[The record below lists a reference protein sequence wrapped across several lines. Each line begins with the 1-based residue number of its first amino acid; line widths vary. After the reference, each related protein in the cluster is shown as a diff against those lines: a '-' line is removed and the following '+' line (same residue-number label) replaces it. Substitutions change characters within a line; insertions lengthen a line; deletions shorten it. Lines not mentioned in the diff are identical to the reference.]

1 MNGNCCMP
9 SRSGPRVSTVDES
22 VGKTGSASGSQFIRL
37 DDGSF
42 LMGSEDSDSR
52 PEDGEGPVR
61 PVEVGRFEI
70 SPTTV
75 TNKLFQSFIDD
86 TGYVTTAEQYGWSFV
101 FRPFVSQ
108 SKKRRSATEVSLAPW
123 WLAVSKASWRKPEG
137 LGSSLRDRMD
147 HPVVHVSW
155 HDANRFCEWANCR
168 LPTEVEWEYAA
179 RGGLEAQRF
188 PWGNQLTPDGV
199 HQCNIWQG
207 RFPSLNTCED
217 GFVGTAPVETYEP
230 NGYGLFQMS
239 GNVWEWTADAVNS
252 GRYVLK
258 GGSYL
263 CHQSYCNRYR
273 VAARYFNDAETSTG
287 NCGFR
292 CVSDG

>member
-1 MNGNCCMP
+1 
-9 SRSGPRVSTVDES
+9 
-22 VGKTGSASGSQFIRL
+22 
-37 DDGSF
+37 
-42 LMGSEDSDSR
+42 MGSEDPDSR

-137 LGSSLRDRMD
+137 LGSSLKDRLD

-188 PWGNQLTPDGV
+188 PWGNQLVPGGE
-199 HQCNIWQG
+199 HRCNIWQG